1 MKRAVY
7 PQYPVFIVDDDESFS
22 RTAAIT
28 LLSEGISNITICN
41 DNSQLFE
48 LIEKYHPGIILLD
61 VMMPHHTGTELLPQ
75 LKKDHPDIAVLMI
88 SGVNEVKTA
97 VDAMKN
103 GAFDYIVKPSRKEEL
118 LSSIKKAI
126 EFHDIRKETAA
137 LKQTVLDNKLK
148 NPEAFSQIVTRNETL
163 INLFKYTE
171 AIATAFLPALIY
183 GETGVGKELLARALH
198 TLSNRNGNFLC
209 VNIAG
214 LDDSMF
220 SDTLFGHR
228 RGAFSGADS
237 ERRGLIEEAAGGTLF
252 LDEIGDLS
260 PESQVK
266 LLRLIQDGSYY
277 PLGSDLP
284 KHSTAR
290 IIAATNRNL
299 HEMQNNGSFRKD
311 LYFRLEAHLLHI
323 PPLRERLNDLP
334 LLVEHLF
341 QEASDE
347 LQKKKPSYPP
357 ELITLLRQY
366 SFPGNIR
373 ELRGMIF
380 NATSRH
386 TTGILSLNTFKIK
399 CGRSKLDSPTRH
411 ETTDTFS
418 FPQQLPTLDELQQ
431 ALINEAFKRAS
442 GNKSL
447 AAHMIGLT
455 RQTLNNWMKKNKT
468 TSSNSQSLTQSLKP

>member
-1 MKRAVY
+1 MSRAVY
-7 PQYPVFIVDDDESFS
+7 PQYPLFIIDDDEAFS
-22 RTAAIT
+22 RTAAVT
-28 LLSEGISNITICN
+28 LLSEGISNIVICN
-41 DNSQLFE
+41 DNSHLFD
-48 LIEKYHPGIILLD
+48 LIEKHHPGLILLD
-61 VMMPHHTGTELLPQ
+61 VMMPHHTGIELLPQ
-75 LKKDHPDIAVLMI
+75 IKKDYPDIAVLMV
-88 SGVNEVKTA
+88 SGVNDVKTA
-97 VDAMKN
+97 VEAMKN
-103 GAFDYIVKPSRKEEL
+103 GAFDYIVKPSRKDEL
-118 LSSIKKAI
+118 ISSVRKAI

-148 NPEAFSQIVTRNETL
+148 NPDAFNHIITRNETL

-171 AIATAFLPALIY
+171 AIAPTFLPVLIN
-183 GETGVGKELLARALH
+183 GETGVGKELLARAVH
-198 TLSNRNGNFLC
+198 TLSNRNGQFIC

-214 LDDSMF
+214 LDDAMF

-284 KHSTAR
+284 KHSSAR
-290 IIAATNRNL
+290 IIAATNRDL
-299 HEMQNNGSFRKD
+299 PAMQSSGAFRKD
-311 LYFRLEAHLLHI
+311 LYFRLEAHLLYI
-323 PPLRERLNDLP
+323 PPLRDRLNDLP
-334 LLVEHLF
+334 LLVDHHL

-357 ELITLLRQY
+357 ELFSHLRQY

-380 NATSRH
+380 NAVSRH
-386 TTGILSLNTFKIK
+386 TTGILSLDSFKEK
-399 CGRSKLDSPTRH
+399 CERSISSTPDEH
-411 ETTDTFS
+411 EITEVFS

-431 ALINEAFKRAS
+431 ALINESLRRAS
-442 GNKSL
+442 GNKTL

-455 RQTLNNWMKKNKT
+455 RQTLNNWIKKNDSV
-468 TSSNSQSLTQSLKP
+468 SSLSGNQSGIN